1 MKSWKNVDEYIAAA
15 PKEVR
20 PKLEQVR
27 AAIREVAP
35 DAVEGISYG
44 MPFYSYKGEQGIE
57 GRLCYFGLVKSGI
70 GLYLRPPV
78 IEEHMGELGGYKT
91 TKSALQLPLV
101 KAVPVSLIK
110 ELVRDAMK
118 RHQDGGRSRNT
129 TGSNQGSGRVM
140 DPLRAVAG
148 TWLGFNTKSD

>member
-20 PKLEQVR
+20 TKLEQVR

-44 MPFYSYKGEQGIE
+44 VPSYSHKGEQGIE

-70 GLYLRPPV
+70 GFYLRPPV
-78 IEEHMGELGGYKT
+78 IEGHVGELAT
-91 TKSALQLPLV
+91 TRRPNRLCSSRWTRRFRSA
-101 KAVPVSLIK
+101 
-110 ELVRDAMK
+110 
-118 RHQDGGRSRNT
+118 
-129 TGSNQGSGRVM
+129 
-140 DPLRAVAG
+140 
-148 TWLGFNTKSD
+148 